1 MYLVWCSVV
10 WLHGLLILK
19 PRGQRQVDLG
29 EFQARCTHFNTTT
42 KQIKLR
48 IGEKQEQ
55 LGIFKAKNSIV
66 KPGGYIYG
74 EMEHAF
80 RIPEVSQLLDK
91 LWGMVMR
98 VVEMKVEVTI

>member
-48 IGEKQEQ
+48 IGEK
-55 LGIFKAKNSIV
+55 
-66 KPGGYIYG
+66 
-74 EMEHAF
+74 
-80 RIPEVSQLLDK
+80 
-91 LWGMVMR
+91 
-98 VVEMKVEVTI
+98 